1 MRHDARD
8 PVGKVSGPEEIR
20 HVARSTVMATGTLAC
35 PRCDAPVSPG
45 GRPLS
50 PADALA
56 CPFCRHGG
64 AVRDFL
70 SLDVPARPARVEIR
84 VLAPRLQSRGAA
96 ARRVASKSVRGIGP
110 THGEVAP
117 ADR

>member
-1 MRHDARD
+1 VEGVRHDARD

-20 HVARSTVMATGTLAC
+20 HVARSSLLATGTLAC

-45 GRPLS
+45 GRTLS

-56 CPFCRHGG
+56 CPFCGHGG

-70 SLDVPARPARVEIR
+70 SLGLPTRPARVEIR
-84 VLAPRLQSRGAA
+84 VLAPRLRRRRARVQS
-96 ARRVASKSVRGIGP
+96 
-110 THGEVAP
+110 
-117 ADR
+117 